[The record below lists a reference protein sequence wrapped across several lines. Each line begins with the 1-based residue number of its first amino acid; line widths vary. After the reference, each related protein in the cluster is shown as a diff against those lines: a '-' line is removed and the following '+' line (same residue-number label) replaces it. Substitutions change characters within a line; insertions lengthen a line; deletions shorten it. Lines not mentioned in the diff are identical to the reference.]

1 MTISTEEPFGPDDER
16 RLNELGLSSA
26 LIHDGLRRGA
36 SRANNRTAR
45 ALPSSRGTD
54 IYYDGM
60 EDFHILLAE
69 NGWSMAEVRQQP
81 RLFHPKGVVSFTL
94 SAGKNVGLRNMRTD
108 RKGPATRESLAEAP
122 FVPSL
127 FPDLDEVLLK
137 ERASHERLSQVP
149 FYLLL
154 IERIAGERPGLR
166 IELAQPV
173 DTNDSGCVV
182 VWGERIKVHF
192 FDLDGDLSAFDDP
205 DADGGDEF
213 DVPVAPR

>member
-1 MTISTEEPFGPDDER
+1 MMINTEETLGSDDER

-36 SRANNRTAR
+36 SSANNRTAK
-45 ALPSSRGTD
+45 ALASSRGID

-69 NGWSMAEVRQQP
+69 VGWSMAEVRQQP
-81 RLFHPKGVVSFTL
+81 RLFHPEGLVSFTL
-94 SAGKNVGLRNMRTD
+94 SAGKNVGRKNMRTD
-108 RKGPATRESLAEAP
+108 RKGPATRESLANAP

-127 FPDLDEVLLK
+127 FPDIDAVILE
-137 ERASHERLSQVP
+137 ERAKRERANRVP
-149 FYLLL
+149 LYLLVV
-154 IERIAGERPGLR
+154 ERIAGERPGLR

-173 DTNDSGCVV
+173 EANDSGCVV
-182 VWGERIKVHF
+182 GWGERVNVQF
-192 FDLDGDLSAFDDP
+192 FDLDGDLSVFGDP
-205 DADGGDEF
+205 DADGDDEI

>member
-1 MTISTEEPFGPDDER
+1 MTIHAAEPSGHDDEQ

-36 SRANNRTAR
+36 SRASNRTAK
-45 ALPSSRGTD
+45 ALASSRGAD

-69 NGWSMAEVRQQP
+69 NRWSTAEVRQQP
-81 RLFHPKGVVSFTL
+81 RLFHPEGLASFTL
-94 SAGKNVGLRNMRTD
+94 SAGKNVGLKNMRTD
-108 RKGPATRESLAEAP
+108 RKGPATGESLAEAP

-127 FPDLDEVLLK
+127 FPDLDAVLLEK
-137 ERASHERLSQVP
+137 RASRECLHQVP
-149 FYLLL
+149 FYLLVV
-154 IERIAGERPGLR
+154 ERIGGERPGLR
-166 IELAQPV
+166 IELAQPSA
-173 DTNDSGCVV
+173 TNNSGCVV
-182 VWGERIKVHF
+182 VWGERIKVQF